1 MTSREAI
8 LSKLR
13 AARAPFPG
21 APPRPANYLP
31 VTSLESTEP
40 DALLERFT
48 DELTQLNGEV
58 YPVDGEE
65 AARAKVLDLLKAAG
79 TKRIAAWHFKHIPIK
94 KLYTTLQEN
103 GYTVDY
109 ANIVTDDAEGRAA
122 NLDKLSNAGVGLTG
136 VDAAAAATGTLIVST
151 GPGKS
156 RLPTALPPVH
166 IAVMRFHQLVPRIE
180 DWLAAERA
188 ARSEKLHQSAN
199 LCFITGP
206 SRTADI
212 EMNLVLGVHGPK
224 QVQIIVIR

>member
-156 RLPTALPPVH
+156 RLPTALPDRKSV
-166 IAVMRFHQLVPRIE
+166 V
-180 DWLAAERA
+180 
-188 ARSEKLHQSAN
+188 
-199 LCFITGP
+199 
-206 SRTADI
+206 
-212 EMNLVLGVHGPK
+212 
-224 QVQIIVIR
+224 